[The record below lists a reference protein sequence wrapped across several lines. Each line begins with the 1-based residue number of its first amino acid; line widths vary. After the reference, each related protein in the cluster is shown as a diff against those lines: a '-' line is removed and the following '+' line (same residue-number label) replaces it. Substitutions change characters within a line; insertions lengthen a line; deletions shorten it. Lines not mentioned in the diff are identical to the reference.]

1 MSEENQSP
9 AFELNGNQPARP
21 LLLCFQVGECD
32 WVAARDEDEARRALA
47 EIKGCDP
54 SEYADLDVELTSE
67 TFLDKQ
73 WVDEESPHAECG
85 CLRQWLAETTEP
97 SYLIG
102 TEG

>member
-1 MSEENQSP
+1 MPQENQAP
-9 AFELNGNQPARP
+9 VLELDGSQPARS

-32 WVAARDEDEARRALA
+32 WVAARDEDEARRVLS
-47 EIKGCDP
+47 EMNGCDP
-54 SEYADLDVELTSE
+54 SEYAGLDVELTSE

-73 WVDEESPHAECG
+73 WVDEEPPHAECG
-85 CLRQWLAETTEP
+85 CLRQWLAEATKP